1 MSSKHIKYSV
11 DTDGI
16 ACVTWDVADSPVN
29 IMNEV
34 TMAEFFSTKP
44 SHNRWY
50 KGIIIASAKKFYS
63 RGDLKWF
70 LNYDKSKRNVS
81 IC

>member
-34 TMAEFFSTKP
+34 TMAEFFS
-44 SHNRWY
+44 
-50 KGIIIASAKKFYS
+50 I
-63 RGDLKWF
+63 
-70 LNYDKSKRNVS
+70 
-81 IC
+81 